1 MISSNSVPVHETPDI
16 DMRMISA
23 ICSGFLLA
31 VLWFDMM
38 FDVQVRE
45 TKSGDVPADALASI
59 STYYARVTKG
69 ANPMNRLV
77 LVMMVASVL
86 AHGAVIFVGG
96 IPLWKS
102 VTPFVLMVGAVGLA
116 VTHTVGNAER
126 LGRQTADATELS
138 SLARSVF
145 RDHKVCF
152 VAISTGLVISLI

>member
-1 MISSNSVPVHETPDI
+1 MDLRTICAV
-16 DMRMISA
+16 
-23 ICSGFLLA
+23 CSGFLLA

-45 TKSGDVPADALASI
+45 TKSDDLPTDALASI
-59 STYYARVTKG
+59 STYYARVTTG

-77 LVMMVASVL
+77 LVVMASSVL

-96 IPLWKS
+96 LPLWKS
-102 VTPFVLMVGAVGLA
+102 VIPFVFTVGVVGLA
-116 VTHTVGNAER
+116 VSHTVGNAER
-126 LGRQTADATELS
+126 LGRQTDDATQLS

-152 VAISTGLVISLI
+152 AAISTVLVISLIPA